1 MPDWFAMFGLSVPVL
16 EQIIRGTITYLV
28 LVLLMRLV
36 GRREAGGLGLTD
48 VLVVVLVADAASSG
62 LTGSADSIADGMVLA
77 CTILFWS
84 VVVDA
89 ASYRWP
95 WFSTLVKAQPR
106 TLIRDG
112 ELNRSSMR
120 RELMSEDEVISQ
132 LRLPGIEDPA
142 RVARAF
148 MEPNGMVSIIRNED
162 EPPEPDQPGK
172 PFLS

>member
-1 MPDWFAMFGLSVPVL
+1 
-16 EQIIRGTITYLV
+16 
-28 LVLLMRLV
+28 
-36 GRREAGGLGLTD
+36 
-48 VLVVVLVADAASSG
+48 
-62 LTGSADSIADGMVLA
+62 MVLA

-132 LRLPGIEDPA
+132 LRLHGIEDPA